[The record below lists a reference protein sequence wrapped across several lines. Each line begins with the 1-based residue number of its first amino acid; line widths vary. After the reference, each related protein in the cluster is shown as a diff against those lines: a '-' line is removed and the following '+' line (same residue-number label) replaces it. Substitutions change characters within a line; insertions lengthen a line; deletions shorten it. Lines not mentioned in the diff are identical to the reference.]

1 MITDFS
7 GTAYTYAF
15 SRLRPIIF
23 FSKNENNLI
32 NSNFNDLYFF
42 KDRLRVGKIV
52 QNIDNLNEEIYS
64 VDKHIEFYSNQIN
77 LLRSERIKFFKNSIE
92 QNILSLKNILNVE
105 KK

>member
-1 MITDFS
+1 MKS
-7 GTAYTYAF
+7 N
-15 SRLRPIIF
+15 LRELF
-23 FSKNENNLI
+23 
-32 NSNFNDLYFF
+32 FF
-42 KDRLRVGKIV
+42 KDRLDVGTIV